1 MDTHG
6 DPSLKPGNGLMRDLV
21 GWGHREFR
29 SGATPAALL
38 RTTAVSGNEA
48 DQPNI
53 ATHLFHAKKDV
64 WPCKNAGQSDEDEV
78 IP

>member
-48 DQPNI
+48 DQPRYR
-53 ATHLFHAKKDV
+53 HAPF
-64 WPCKNAGQSDEDEV
+64 PCKEGCLAM
-78 IP
+78 